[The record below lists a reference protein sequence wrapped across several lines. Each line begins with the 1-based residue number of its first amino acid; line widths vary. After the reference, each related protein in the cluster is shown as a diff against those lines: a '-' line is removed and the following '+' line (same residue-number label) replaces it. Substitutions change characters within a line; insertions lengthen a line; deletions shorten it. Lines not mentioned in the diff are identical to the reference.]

1 MKALLAFVKAT
12 FIGGMLFLVPVVA
25 TIMILSKAVKFGA
38 RILHPVE
45 QLLPNRTVVGIA
57 VADILA
63 VIALLAIGVAA
74 GLFAQTVIGQRVSH
88 RVERLILSKIPGY
101 TLLKGVAED
110 SNPLGGKTGMKVAL
124 ANIDD
129 AWLLAFIVEQLEDG
143 DLVVFVPS
151 APTPTAGNVYMMTER
166 QVRRLDVPVS
176 AAVKCIMRLGVGVGD
191 LVRLQRAKQQKG
203 THASA

>member
-12 FIGGMLFLVPVVA
+12 FIGGLLFLVPVVA
-25 TIMILSKAVKFGA
+25 TVMILSKAVKFGA
-38 RILHPVE
+38 RILHPVA

-63 VIALLAIGVAA
+63 VIALLAMGFAA
-74 GLFAQTVIGQRVSH
+74 GLFAQTVIGRRVSQH
-88 RVERLILSKIPGY
+88 VEHLILSKIPGY

-110 SNPLGGKTGMKVAL
+110 ANPLGGKTGLKVAL

-129 AWLLAFIVEQLEDG
+129 AWLLSFIVEQLEDG
-143 DLVVFVPS
+143 GLVVFVPS
-151 APTPTAGNVYMMTER
+151 APTPTAGNVYLMTER

-191 LVRLQRAKQQKG
+191 LVQLQRAKQQKS